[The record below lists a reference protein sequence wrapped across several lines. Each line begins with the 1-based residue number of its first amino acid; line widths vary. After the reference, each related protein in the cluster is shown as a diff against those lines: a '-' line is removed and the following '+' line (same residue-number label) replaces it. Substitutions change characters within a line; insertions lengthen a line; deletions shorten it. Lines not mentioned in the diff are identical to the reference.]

1 MSGQRIRVLV
11 VEDDASYANLLT
23 AALSGETARIFQV
36 EWVETLQAGLAH
48 LANSST
54 DVVLLDLFLPDSNGL
69 DTFERVRMH
78 APEVPIVVLTVLD
91 DDAVALE
98 AVRQGAQDYLVKG
111 QVPAERLSRVIGYAI
126 ERHRMQTTLQGLSLV
141 DELTRLYNRRGF
153 LNLAAQ
159 HLKLVQRTK
168 RGLSLAF
175 IDLDGLK
182 HINDTFGHHEGDRAL
197 VETAEILKR
206 TFRSSDIMAR
216 IGGDEFAIL
225 AIEAQEDSG
234 GRLASRLQ
242 DKVREHNAQQQRSHE
257 LSLSMGIAHLDPQSP
272 SSVEGLMTRADQALY
287 EHKRSKQK
295 V

>member
-159 HLKLVQRTK
+159 HLKLAQRTK

>member
-11 VEDDASYANLLT
+11 VEDDAIYANLLK

-36 EWVETLQAGLAH
+36 EWAETLQAGLAH

-126 ERHRMQTTLQGLSLV
+126 ERHRMQTTLRSLSLV
-141 DELTRLYNRRGF
+141 DELTQLYNRRGF

-159 HLKLVQRTK
+159 HLKLAQRTK

-182 HINDTFGHHEGDRAL
+182 QINDTCGHHEGDLAL

-216 IGGDEFAIL
+216 LGGDEFAIL

-234 GRLASRLQ
+234 GRLARRLQ

-257 LSLSMGIAHLDPQSP
+257 LSLSMGIAHLDPQSS

-287 EHKRSKQK
+287 EQKRSKQK

>member
-11 VEDDASYANLLT
+11 VEDDANYANLLT

-54 DVVLLDLFLPDSNGL
+54 DVVLLDLFLPGSNGL

-159 HLKLVQRTK
+159 HLKLAQRTK

-257 LSLSMGIAHLDPQSP
+257 LSLSMGIAHLDPQNP

>member
-11 VEDDASYANLLT
+11 VEDDANYANLLT

-54 DVVLLDLFLPDSNGL
+54 DVVLLDLFLPGSNGL

-126 ERHRMQTTLQGLSLV
+126 ERHRMQTILRSLSLV
-141 DELTRLYNRRGF
+141 DELTHLYNRRGF
-153 LNLAAQ
+153 LNLATQ
-159 HLKLVQRTK
+159 HLKLAQRTK

-182 HINDTFGHHEGDRAL
+182 QINDTLGHHEGDCAL

-234 GRLASRLQ
+234 GHLSRRLQ
-242 DKVREHNAQQQRSHE
+242 DKVREHNAQQERSHE
-257 LSLSMGIAHLDPQSP
+257 LSLSIGIAHLDPQSP

>member
-1 MSGQRIRVLV
+1 MSDQRIRVLV
-11 VEDDASYANLLT
+11 VEDDAHYANLLT
-23 AALSGETARIFQV
+23 AALSGETARLFQV
-36 EWVETLQAGLAH
+36 EWVETLQAGFAH
-48 LANSST
+48 LANGST
-54 DVVLLDLFLPDSNGL
+54 DAVLLDLFLPDSNGL

-126 ERHRMQTTLQGLSLV
+126 ERHRMQTILRSLSLV
-141 DELTRLYNRRGF
+141 DELTHLYIRRGF
-153 LNLAAQ
+153 LNLATQ
-159 HLKLVQRTK
+159 HLKLAQRTK

-182 HINDTFGHHEGDRAL
+182 QINDTLGHHEGDCAL

-216 IGGDEFAIL
+216 IGGD
-225 AIEAQEDSG
+225 
-234 GRLASRLQ
+234 
-242 DKVREHNAQQQRSHE
+242 
-257 LSLSMGIAHLDPQSP
+257 
-272 SSVEGLMTRADQALY
+272 
-287 EHKRSKQK
+287 
-295 V
+295 